1 MKNNNK
7 NNGKLEKAREYL
19 KSLEE
24 EQEVFGIGIKK
35 RYIFFTVLI
44 VGAYILFQIS
54 NVIFKPGMAKL
65 ETQEKA
71 YRELLEE
78 SKKNA
83 TQSFSEK
90 NTVTPEERYKQAVE
104 QAKKLSNEEIR
115 ELLKE
120 QGVENI
126 TDAEIEQ
133 TRKNL
138 ENSIPKSQ
146 AELDEKIREV
156 EEAMRNME
164 QGKNVPQP
172 NGATK

>member
-35 RYIFFTVLI
+35 RYIFFTALI

-54 NVIFKPGMAKL
+54 NVIFRPGMAKL

-164 QGKNVPQP
+164 QNKTVPQQ
-172 NGATK
+172 NGAAK